1 MKEEQTDILDKPF
14 DYYLFMGV
22 AFTSQMNAA
31 GVLRIKDLQHITLL
45 DMLKIKAMT
54 VARLRRIAEFMA
66 KYNICFKQAAN
77 QQVSKST

>member
-1 MKEEQTDILDKPF
+1 MKEKNNDILDKPLDF
-14 DYYLFMGV
+14 HLYMGV

-77 QQVSKST
+77 QHLSKST